1 MQRRAFLVLSASGLA
16 GACATVGADAPV
28 FDALKSGG
36 HVIYFRHAATD
47 RRGVDMPDWP
57 RARQRNLSDFGKLQ
71 SRQIGAGAVRRGI
84 PIGAVRVSP
93 FYRCMDMAELA
104 FGRFEVEPRLVST
117 SNAGGDP
124 AARVAYLRRV
134 FSTPFDGP
142 NRVLIA
148 HSSNIRDAA
157 GVELAEG
164 EAVVMRPLGGRFEAV
179 GTLGA
184 ELW

>member
-1 MQRRAFLVLSASGLA
+1 MKRRHFLMASCAAGIAGCASLGESA
-16 GACATVGADAPV
+16 DV

-57 RARQRNLSDFGKLQ
+57 RARQRNLSEFGRLQ
-71 SRQIGAGAVRRGI
+71 SRQIGVGADRRGI

-93 FYRCMDMAELA
+93 FFRCMDMAELA
-104 FGRFEVEPRLVST
+104 FGRFEEEPRLVST
-117 SNAGGDP
+117 SNAEGDP

-134 FSTPFDGP
+134 FSTPFEGP
-142 NRVLIA
+142 NLVLIA

-179 GTLGA
+179 GVLGA
-184 ELW
+184 EAW